1 MADQISGG
9 GIGSDKCLEELV
21 TTTMRGIDNTE
32 EWKLKVGIFWERI
45 NERFKIKYQTYKTQ
59 VQSKKRH
66 HLHLE
71 NSHDLFP
78 NSDRYKGLYE
88 MAANYDL
95 FFWWRLSKCHEKRKK
110 VTFSCAGYC
119 L

>member
-9 GIGSDKCLEELV
+9 GIGFDKCLEELV

-32 EWKLKVGIFWERI
+32 EWKLKVRIFWERI
-45 NERFKIKYQTYKTQ
+45 NERFKIKYQTYKQQ

-78 NSDRYKGLYE
+78 NSDRYKGMRWQPITIYSFGGAYLNV
-88 MAANYDL
+88 M
-95 FFWWRLSKCHEKRKK
+95 RKEKR
-110 VTFSCAGYC
+110 
-119 L
+119 